1 MKSFLKKLLKLDLII
16 LSCYISLIFAQTRYP
31 LPHFKTFPQPIGFSN
46 IQSGGDL
53 GIRLEKNF
61 NGLEDQIY
69 QPDTAFEMSSTCPG
83 DYIGRLVLALTLSSI
98 SEKTLQKVKLKQ
110 SIKKIKNL
118 IKGLKFNYYENNDN
132 HWSTLQD
139 FNYLMSVYSG
149 LTGDINLNPAKRDSD
164 FGLTF
169 SGFIL
174 IKQNG
179 VYTFYL
185 NSDDGSNLY
194 IGDTLLIDNNDVHG
208 MIEKSGE
215 IALSQGYYPI
225 RINYFQGIS
234 DKGLDVEM
242 EGPNI
247 KEGEIK
253 KDLLFSKKNSR
264 RMN

>member
-1 MKSFLKKLLKLDLII
+1 MKSFLKKLLKLDLMIV
-16 LSCYISLIFAQTRYP
+16 SCYVSLTFAQTRYP
-31 LPHFKTFPQPIGFSN
+31 LHHYKTFPQPIGFSN

-118 IKGLKFNYYENNDN
+118 IKGLKFNYYENNGKR
-132 HWSTLQD
+132 WSTLQN
-139 FNYLMSVYSG
+139 FNTLKPVYSG
-149 LTGDINLNPAKRDSD
+149 ITKDINLSPAKRDSD

-179 VYTFYL
+179 IYTFYL
-185 NSDDGSNLY
+185 NSDDGSHLY
-194 IGDTLLIDNNDVHG
+194 IGDTLLIDNNGVHG
-208 MIEKSGE
+208 MLEKSGD
-215 IALSQGYYPI
+215 IALSKGYYPI
-225 RINYFQGIS
+225 RISYFQGIG

-247 KEGEIK
+247 KEGEIQ
-253 KDLLFSKKNSR
+253 KDLLFSKKN
-264 RMN
+264 N